1 MDTIIPWVILCLV
14 ALFVIY
20 RMATSRSRAGRRM
33 LEHMTRQELESLDVE
48 KLKRQGLKQVYYD
61 VLKKK
66 EQQEKEGR

>member
-20 RMATSRSRAGRRM
+20 RMATSHSRAGRRM

-48 KLKRQGLKQVYYD
+48 KLKRQGLEQVYYD